1 MTMTMSEERKLIN
14 RFDEIIKSK
23 SKSKSNV
30 SERLEKLKEDIK
42 ESFDRRDVLAVRMY
56 NEINR
61 YIWEEC

>member
-14 RFDEIIKSK
+14 RFNEII
-23 SKSKSNV
+23 KSKSNV
-30 SERLEKLKEDIK
+30 SERLEKLKKDIK
-42 ESFDRRDVLAVRMY
+42 EPFDRRDVLAVRMY

>member
-1 MTMTMSEERKLIN
+1 MTMSEERKLIN
-14 RFDEIIKSK
+14 RFNEII
-23 SKSKSNV
+23 KSKSNV

-42 ESFDRRDVLAVRMY
+42 DSFDRRDVLAARMY